1 MTRITGD
8 LGLQQAIDATEY
20 LINDAFELCADGSVD
35 KAVLEYLERPEFGGG
50 ELARK
55 RFGTFYDSRSPATI
69 KEYINVWSRILA
81 YIWRTFDED
90 PANRPPYS
98 ISEQQCMAFEAFRE
112 RARDEAKGKSRTA
125 RAMKTECDQ
134 PTFLLGVALDLEQ
147 CMRLAADF
155 WISIFNDST
164 PEDHNENLLMSGL
177 AVVSIKD
184 DHTLA
189 GPIESLPKLEA
200 LINVGKALV
209 VRKAKSE
216 RD

>member
-1 MTRITGD
+1 
-8 LGLQQAIDATEY
+8 
-20 LINDAFELCADGSVD
+20 
-35 KAVLEYLERPEFGGG
+35 
-50 ELARK
+50 
-55 RFGTFYDSRSPATI
+55 
-69 KEYINVWSRILA
+69 
-81 YIWRTFDED
+81 
-90 PANRPPYS
+90 
-98 ISEQQCMAFEAFRE
+98 
-112 RARDEAKGKSRTA
+112 
-125 RAMKTECDQ
+125 MKTECDQ

-216 RD
+216 RDQQVEGWVEVGESRESAERGVRGVFERVKRRMDPSMKSVAHGGEENVLSKLNELREYAQEVKEGQRG